1 MPNVANVSTGKPKV
15 TGAVFRAPLGST
27 LPTDASTALDG
38 AFVEL
43 GYVSEDGVTNN
54 NTPDT
59 DKVKAWGGATVL
71 VVQNEKSDEW
81 TLTLIEA
88 LNANVLKTVYG
99 DSKVTVD
106 DGNHTIT
113 VQATADQLAE
123 ASYVIDMVLK
133 GGAMKRI
140 VIPDG
145 AISEV
150 GEIVYKDDEPI
161 GYEITI
167 NALPNAS
174 GVNHYEYF
182 KLGTSSS
189 T

>member
-1 MPNVANVSTGKPKV
+1 MPTASYVSAGKPKV
-15 TGAVFRAPLGST
+15 TGAVFRAPLGTS
-27 LPTDASTALDG
+27 LPTDASTTLG
-38 AFVEL
+38 GSFVEL

-59 DKVKAWGGATVL
+59 DKVKAWGGQTVL
-71 VVQNEKSDEW
+71 IVQNEKTDEW
-81 TLTLIEA
+81 TLTLIES
-88 LNANVLKTVYG
+88 LNENVLKTVYG
-99 DSKVTVD
+99 DSKVTVN
-106 DGNHTIT
+106 GSSIT

-123 ASYVIDMVLK
+123 AVYVIDMALK

-167 NALPNAS
+167 NALPDGS
-174 GVNHYEYF
+174 GVNHYEYV